1 MSIVN
6 YQKTAPITQCDS
18 AMDNLPRSSVLL
30 AQGQGRHFIRIDRAE
45 EANRRADG
53 KESRYCLTYAELSV
67 DCKDPDDEAWC
78 QVQYSERQ
86 WWLPSELA
94 AIGINVRRT
103 KQGMYPQDY
112 SVFEHVNLF

>member
-6 YQKTAPITQCDS
+6 YQKTAPITQCDA
-18 AMDNLPRSSVLL
+18 AMENLPRSSVLL

-45 EANRRADG
+45 EKFRRVDG

-67 DCKDPDDEAWC
+67 DCEEPDDEAWC
-78 QVQYSERQ
+78 QVQFSERQ

-94 AIGINVRRT
+94 AIGIHVKRT

-112 SVFEHVNLF
+112 NIFAHVNLF